1 MTLSRKLIMPVVLGY
16 GLLAGALYFIWA
28 PQQLDQ
34 SRTLFLEQQQ
44 LVLQSLHTLIND
56 AVLQEDIAEI
66 DLRLNQAW
74 QSYETN
80 WHYLLVEQ
88 QTGEPLYSA
97 GVLADETTPFSTTIR
112 EPFLRK
118 GYQIATLR
126 ADVDW
131 SLLAAANHQSTMHA
145 EMLLLFVFMVVV
157 VASLAITEIYVMLPM
172 MRLKHAIEHP
182 EEEDPGIASPSSG
195 NDETSQAES
204 EAPKTHKDS
213 STPQ

>member
-1 MTLSRKLIMPVVLGY
+1 MTLSKKLILPVVLGY
-16 GLLAGALYFIWA
+16 GLLACALYFVWA

-34 SRTLFLEQQQ
+34 SRTHYLAQQQ

-80 WHYLLVEQ
+80 WHYLVVEQ
-88 QTGEPLYSA
+88 QTGQPLYTA
-97 GVLADETTPFSTTIR
+97 GTPADETTPFSTTIR
-112 EPFLRK
+112 ERFLRK
-118 GYQIATLR
+118 GYPIAALR

-131 SLLAAANHQSTMHA
+131 STLVSANYQSTMHV
-145 EMLLLFVFMVVV
+145 EMLLLFVFMIVV
-157 VASLAITEIYVMLPM
+157 VASLAITEIYVRLPM
-172 MRLKHAIEHP
+172 MRLEQAIEHP
-182 EEEDPGIASPSSG
+182 KEESPGIASSSSG
-195 NDETSQAES
+195 NDETSQVAS
-204 EAPKTHKDS
+204 EVTKTRKDS

>member
-16 GLLAGALYFIWA
+16 GLLAGALYFVWA

-34 SRTLFLEQQQ
+34 SRTLYLEQQQ

-80 WHYLLVEQ
+80 WHYLVVEQ

-97 GVLADETTPFSTTIR
+97 GTPADETTPFSTTIR
-112 EPFLRK
+112 ERFLRK

-131 SLLAAANHQSTMHA
+131 SLLASANHQSAMHA
-145 EMLLLFVFMVVV
+145 EMLLLFVFLVVV
-157 VASLAITEIYVMLPM
+157 VASLAINEVYVMLPM

-182 EEEDPGIASPSSG
+182 EEEDPGIASPPGG

-204 EAPKTHKDS
+204 KATKTHKDS

>member
-16 GLLAGALYFIWA
+16 GLLAGALYFVWA

-34 SRTLFLEQQQ
+34 SRALYLEQQQ

-80 WHYLLVEQ
+80 WHYLVVEQ
-88 QTGEPLYSA
+88 QTGQPLYTA
-97 GVLADETTPFSTTIR
+97 GTPADETTPFSTTIR
-112 EPFLRK
+112 ERFLRK
-118 GYQIATLR
+118 GYPIAVLR

-131 SLLAAANHQSTMHA
+131 STLVSANHQSTMHV
-145 EMLLLFVFMVVV
+145 EMLLLFVFMVVL
-157 VASLAITEIYVMLPM
+157 VASLAITEIYVKLPM
-172 MRLKHAIEHP
+172 MRLKQAIEHP

-195 NDETSQAES
+195 NDETSQTES
-204 EAPKTHKDS
+204 EASKTHKDS
-213 STPQ
+213 STP